1 MNPSQGAGHKYF
13 LVSSGPVRIGV
24 EEDVFL
30 GEKASENKRE
40 SEDAGNDPPAD
51 FSTGPHFN
59 LEKQV
64 AQGHQ
69 DVTKKDTIR
78 VH

>member
-1 MNPSQGAGHKYF
+1 
-13 LVSSGPVRIGV
+13 VSSRPGKRGE
-24 EEDVFL
+24 EEDKLL
-30 GEKASENKRE
+30 GERLAENERE
-40 SEDAGNDPPAD
+40 SEDAGSDPPAD
-51 FSTGPHFN
+51 FSIGPCFDF
-59 LEKQV
+59 ETQE